1 MDYVDTHCH
10 TGARASTLPS
20 LVPHYPDTGLLP
32 LRDAFPYSHL
42 MADQINV
49 RNLSNNLHRGANW
62 HGARRLRGYGPVAFG
77 THRGG
82 FVSTGIRFLDWDC
95 S

>member
-1 MDYVDTHCH
+1 
-10 TGARASTLPS
+10 
-20 LVPHYPDTGLLP
+20 
-32 LRDAFPYSHL
+32 
-42 MADQINV
+42 MAMQISI
-49 RNLSNNLHRGANW
+49 RNLSYNLHLGADW
-62 HGARRLRGYGPVAFG
+62 QGASVFCGHGPVAFG

>member
-1 MDYVDTHCH
+1 
-10 TGARASTLPS
+10 
-20 LVPHYPDTGLLP
+20 
-32 LRDAFPYSHL
+32 
-42 MADQINV
+42 MAMQISIC
-49 RNLSNNLHRGANW
+49 NLSYNLHLGANW
-62 HGARRLRGYGPVAFG
+62 QGASVFCGDGPVAFG

>member
-10 TGARASTLPS
+10 TGARARTLPS
-20 LVPHYPDTGLLP
+20 QVPHFPDTAPLP

-42 MADQINV
+42 MAVQISIH
-49 RNLSNNLHRGANW
+49 NLSYNLHRGANW
-62 HGARRLRGYGPVAFG
+62 QGASVFCGHGPVAFG